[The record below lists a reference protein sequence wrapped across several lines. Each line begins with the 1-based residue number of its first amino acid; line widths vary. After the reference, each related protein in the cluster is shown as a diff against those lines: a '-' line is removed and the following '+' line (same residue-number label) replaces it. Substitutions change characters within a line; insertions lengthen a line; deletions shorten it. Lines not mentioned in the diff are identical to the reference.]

1 MSTRGDVAR
10 PRARSAHECYK
21 LQGKSVERLTDWRE
35 KSRREEQG
43 VPSYSAREIHRMA
56 GLSIPM
62 PLARAAVG
70 RAVARAKEYKRV
82 VAESVCTQ
90 EAAAAAALASAL

>member
-1 MSTRGDVAR
+1 
-10 PRARSAHECYK
+10 
-21 LQGKSVERLTDWRE
+21 
-35 KSRREEQG
+35 
-43 VPSYSAREIHRMA
+43 MA